1 MNVNSNLNH
10 VERIKFWCHKVL
22 PLVYDDS
29 LSYYEL
35 LCKVVAKLNEM
46 ADIINALPEEID
58 RIIKEYL
65 ENFEVPMATADKLG
79 GIRAKAKSERDT
91 VEVKIDP
98 ESGLLYVEQYVL
110 PVAGADSI
118 GGVKGDS
125 KTESDVVP
133 VHIDENGY
141 MYVPEGGSYELPV
154 ASNTAIGGVKGEAKT
169 DNDTLPVHIDGEGN
183 MFVKPSE
190 VSLAT
195 STEIGG
201 IKANEKTSEETAE
214 VKIDPLQA
222 SCMLKQV
229 QAVELLFLLIGL
241 M

>member
-1 MNVNSNLNH
+1 MNVNVNLNR
-10 VERIKFWCHKVL
+10 VEHLRFWCHKVL

-46 ADIINALPEEID
+46 SDVINALPEEID
-58 RIIKEYL
+58 RVIKEYF
-65 ENFEVPMATADKLG
+65 ENYEIPMATADKIG
-79 GIRAKAKSERDT
+79 GIRAKAKGDRDN

-98 ESGLLYVEQYVL
+98 VTGLLYVEQYTL
-110 PVAGADSI
+110 PVAGADMI
-118 GGVKGDS
+118 GGVKGNS
-125 KTESDVVP
+125 KTDSDVVP

-141 MYVPEGGSYELPV
+141 MYVPEGSSYELPV
-154 ASNTAIGGVKGEAKT
+154 ASNTSIGGVKGEAKT
-169 DNDTLPVHIDGEGN
+169 DNDTVPVHIDSEGN

-201 IKANEKTSEETAE
+201 IKANEKTSEETSE
-214 VKIDPLQA
+214 VKIDPLTGILYA
-222 SCMLKQV
+222 NC
-229 QAVELLFLLIGL
+229 LLYTSPSPRDRG
-241 M
+241 